1 MNIDYLLALQSL
13 SSRGSLDEASHVVD
27 GFPIQAFGNDGTFM
41 LKLLI
46 CYWRTG
52 CGLIYDL

>member
-1 MNIDYLLALQSL
+1 MNIDYLLTLQPPT
-13 SSRGSLDEASHVVD
+13 SRGSLDEAPQAH
-27 GFPIQAFGNDGTFM
+27 GFPKPAFGNDGTFM